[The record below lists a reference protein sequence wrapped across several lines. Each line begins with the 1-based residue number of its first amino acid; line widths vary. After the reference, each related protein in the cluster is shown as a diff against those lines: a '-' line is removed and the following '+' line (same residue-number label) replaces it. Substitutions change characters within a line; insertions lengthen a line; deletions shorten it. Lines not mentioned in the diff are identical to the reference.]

1 MLILLLIL
9 SILFCI
15 WLCDLDDELGGFS
28 CILPI
33 ICIIFLIINICKIV
47 DGRYIDDQIKLYT
60 EENAKIETEIEELV
74 SEYMEFESNTLVN
87 VKGESS
93 ITLVSLYPEL
103 KSDEL
108 VKELIATYHDNNA
121 EIKALKEKKL
131 KITANKW
138 WVYFGK

>member
-1 MLILLLIL
+1 MLIVLLIL

-15 WLCDLDDELGGFS
+15 LLCCWCDELGGFAS
-28 CILPI
+28 ILPI
-33 ICIIFLIINICKIV
+33 ICIIFLIGNICKIV

-60 EENAKIETEIEELV
+60 EENTKIETEIEELV
-74 SEYMEFESNTLVN
+74 SEYMAFESNTLVN

-108 VKELIATYHDNNA
+108 VKELIATYQDNNA

-138 WVYFGK
+138 